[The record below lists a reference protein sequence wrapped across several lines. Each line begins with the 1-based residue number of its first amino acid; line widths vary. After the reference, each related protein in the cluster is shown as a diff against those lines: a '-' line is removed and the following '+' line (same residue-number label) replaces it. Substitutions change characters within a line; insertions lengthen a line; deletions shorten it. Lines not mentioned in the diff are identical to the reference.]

1 MWQKRQR
8 SRDANAPPAKRLRDH
23 LVDLYGTGA
32 VPADTV
38 QELFDDA
45 GAYAD
50 EGGRDDFQDLRG
62 SAYEGGQRNA
72 ARDLRRKLMRR
83 SQWPPLYEAMI
94 RTWVRKDK
102 ALQEKKVA
110 FLLPHELVFVLSE
123 IGDAAT
129 MQSTAG
135 LDKWNL
141 KRHEEI
147 YAQLQKPFLSLS
159 LWGDGVPY
167 SWDRKR
173 SVDTW
178 TLSFPGL
185 ADKKQRDIRIVLV
198 TLPHECV
205 VRETQDDVLSL
216 LCWSLKCLAFGLCP
230 SARHDGSPWEQGDTW
245 RKARAGQEVMN
256 AALLEVKGDWKQMA
270 FCFSTPSWTSGPD
283 KPICWR
289 CHATK
294 QSLKEDFGPTAFW
307 LQPAGRVSHHEAITR
322 LLEAGGSLSPLWSMP
337 WMKMSA
343 LRLDWL
349 HIADQGITPVFLG
362 GVFSLVLADKEKG
375 ANEAER
381 CKWLWSEVQA
391 FYRRDGVED
400 RLYELTVNMIK
411 PKKGPIELAG
421 SGAQVKSLVPFGLE
435 LVNSW
440 VEPDWEQMSVKAC
453 MQHLA
458 ACYTCLRSAQPVQG
472 GGELLNHA
480 LGFQRNLQGLHLA
493 NPKRW
498 QIRPKLHLFLELA
511 AEGDRPS
518 ASWNYREESFGGS
531 VGKQSHRKGG
541 WPSPLAMSRSTL
553 TKFCARERL
562 PALK

>member
-1 MWQKRQR
+1 M
-8 SRDANAPPAKRLRDH
+8 
-23 LVDLYGTGA
+23 DLYGTGA
-32 VPADTV
+32 VPADAV
-38 QELFDDA
+38 QGLLDDA

-50 EGGRDDFQDLRG
+50 EGGRDDFQDLRA
-62 SAYEGGQRNA
+62 SVYEGGQRNA

-83 SQWPPLYEAMI
+83 SQWPPLYEATI
-94 RTWVRKDK
+94 RTWVSKDK
-102 ALQEKKVA
+102 ELRDRKVA
-110 FLLPHELVFVLSE
+110 FLLPHEVVYVLSE
-123 IGDAAT
+123 IGSPET
-129 MQSTAG
+129 MLSNAG
-135 LDKWNL
+135 LDQWNL

-147 YAQLQKPFLSLS
+147 SAKLQKPFMSLS

-198 TLPHECV
+198 ALPHEAV
-205 VRETQDDVLSL
+205 VRETQDDVLAL
-216 LCWSLKCLAFGLCP
+216 FCWSLKCLAFGFCP
-230 SARHDGSPWEQGDTW
+230 STRHDGSAWEIGDSW
-245 RKARAGQEVMN
+245 RKARAGKEVMN
-256 AALLEVKGDWKQMA
+256 GAVIEVKGDWKQMA
-270 FCFSTPSWTSGPD
+270 FCFSTPAWMSAPD

-289 CHATK
+289 CQATK
-294 QSLKEDFGPTAFW
+294 QSLKEDFGPAAEW
-307 LQPAGRVSHHEAITR
+307 LQPGGRLDHYQALTR
-322 LLEAGGSLSPLWSMP
+322 VLEAGGTLSPLWAMP
-337 WMKMSA
+337 FVTMSA

-362 GVFSLVLADKEKG
+362 GLFSLFLTDMEKG
-375 ANEAER
+375 PNETER
-381 CKWLWSEVQA
+381 CKWLWTEVQA
-391 FYRRDGVED
+391 FYRREQVQD
-400 RLYELTVNMIK
+400 RLYDLTVHMIK
-411 PKKGPIELAG
+411 PKKGSIELAG
-421 SGAQVKSLVPFGLE
+421 SGAQVKALVPFGLE

-440 VEPDWEQMSVKAC
+440 EEPDMEQVAAKTC

-458 ACYTCLRSAQPVQG
+458 ACYTSLRTVEPREG
-472 GGELLNHA
+472 RGELLHNA
-480 LGFQRNLQGLHLA
+480 LAFQRNLQGLHLT

-531 VGKQSHRKGG
+531 VGRQSHRKGG

-553 TKFCARERL
+553 TKFCAREKL